1 MKKLFLS
8 MLIALSMTGCR
19 NSAESPA
26 ETLDS
31 IDTALESGRYDVA
44 QRACNGFFAAN
55 QASLDTVSV
64 ATLCRMAIVLTKLA
78 DAQDDLYE
86 ENTTQALV
94 CYRTAI
100 QRDSLA
106 TVTYLRS
113 LPVEEYRNLDMLN
126 QLLRR
131 INDRESGVIYSFD
144 EFEPTDSTYEP

>member
-1 MKKLFLS
+1 MKKLFLF
-8 MLIALSMTGCR
+8 MLVAFSLAGCR
-19 NSAESPA
+19 NRAESPA
-26 ETLDS
+26 EALDS
-31 IDTALESGRYDVA
+31 IDNAMESGRYDVA
-44 QRACNGFFAAN
+44 QRACNEIFAN
-55 QASLDTVSV
+55 QSALDTVSV
-64 ATLCRMAIVLTKLA
+64 PTLCRMAIVLTKLA

-144 EFEPTDSTYEP
+144 EFEPADSTYEP